1 VRAIGPADQAIDT
14 TMREELAARPDA
26 VALAC
31 MDTRSGLLLG
41 LEVKGDA
48 RRDDV
53 EMAAFSAAQVLAA
66 PGSEE
71 DAPDLSDE
79 SFIASARWVHAYAR
93 VPKKK
98 DLVVV
103 ALAPG
108 DANVAL
114 LRAWIRQIAERVGP
128 HA

>member
-1 VRAIGPADQAIDT
+1 
-14 TMREELAARPDA
+14 
-26 VALAC
+26 

-48 RRDDV
+48 PRDDV
-53 EMAAFSAAQVLAA
+53 ELAALSAAQILSA
-66 PGSEE
+66 PAPE
-71 DAPDLSDE
+71 DDVNEDCAE
-79 SFIASARWVHAYAR
+79 SFVASARWVHAYAR
-93 VPKKK
+93 VPEKK

-103 ALAPG
+103 GLAPG
-108 DANVAL
+108 HANVAL